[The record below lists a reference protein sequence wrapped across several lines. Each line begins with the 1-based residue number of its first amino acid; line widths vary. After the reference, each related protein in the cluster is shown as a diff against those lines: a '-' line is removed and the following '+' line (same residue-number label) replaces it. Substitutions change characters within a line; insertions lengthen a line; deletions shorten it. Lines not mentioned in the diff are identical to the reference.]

1 MSTTL
6 ILLLALASAEPEA
19 TPAEPTVT
27 ASEQATA
34 DDQAPIPE
42 KIPSTGEELVPT
54 VSIRT
59 ADNGDRVEE
68 YRLGN
73 RITMVKVT
81 PQRGPSYTLLDTNGD
96 GKLDEVDGEPN
107 GGVTPVYWT
116 LYEWN

>member
-1 MSTTL
+1 MSTTM
-6 ILLLALASAEPEA
+6 ILLLALTLAANEDQGTAEPGA
-19 TPAEPTVT
+19 TE
-27 ASEQATA
+27 
-34 DDQAPIPE
+34 QAPIPE

-54 VSIRT
+54 VSIKT
-59 ADNGDRVEE
+59 GENGDRIEE

-81 PQRGPSYTLLDTNGD
+81 PLRGPSYTLLDSNGD